1 MYGVNVAE
9 EWNSWVLGH
18 REGPGLGLQGMRRW
32 MEHWIENKCSLA
44 GMLHVKGT
52 LICM

>member
-1 MYGVNVAE
+1 MHGMNVAE
-9 EWNSWVLGH
+9 ECNSRVLGH
-18 REGPGLGLQGMRRW
+18 PEGPGLGLQGTRRW
-32 MEHWIENKCSLA
+32 MEDWFENKCSLA